1 MKIAIIGAAG
11 RTGLALIKA
20 CHAREASNIQ
30 VIAVVRTSSRLS
42 AEIIDQIAVVVEGDA
57 TSPSTVSATLA
68 HSPDYIIC
76 AVGAAKISG
85 VQTIRGD
92 VTKAYLAG
100 ISNSNNQSVR
110 FVAISSNG
118 VGDSINQ
125 VNFFVRIMLTLL
137 LKRVL
142 QDHTEQER
150 LVTHSLPE
158 NRWLIVRPTG
168 LKDIDG
174 ARKIYQLVT
183 GTDKVRSTSI
193 GRHDV
198 AHFILS
204 QILGEGDEGSYW
216 GKAVTITW

>member
-20 CHAREASNIQ
+20 CAAQESSDIE
-30 VIAVVRTSSRLS
+30 VIAVVRMLSRLS
-42 AEIIDQIAVVVEGDA
+42 AQIHDQISAVVEGDA
-57 TSPSTVSATLA
+57 TSADTVSATLA

-76 AVGAAKISG
+76 AVGAASKRG

-92 VTKAYLAG
+92 VTRAYLTG
-100 ISNSNNQSVR
+100 ITNTNMQSVR
-110 FVAISSNG
+110 FVVVSSNG
-118 VGDSINQ
+118 VGDSIMQ
-125 VNFFVRIMLTLL
+125 TSFFVRFGLKLILKHVLL
-137 LKRVL
+137 
-142 QDHTEQER
+142 DHTEQER
-150 LVTHSLPE
+150 LITETLPE

-168 LKDIDG
+168 LKDIAG

-193 GRHDV
+193 GRLDV
-198 AHFILS
+198 AHFILQ
-204 QILGEGDEGSYW
+204 QILGGGDDGSYW

>member
-20 CHAREASNIQ
+20 CKARETSDIE
-30 VIAVVRTSSRLS
+30 VIAVVRTLSRLS
-42 AEIIDQIAVVVEGDA
+42 TQIHGQISAVVEGDA
-57 TSPSTVSATLA
+57 TSPDTVSATLA

-76 AVGAAKISG
+76 AVGAANIRG

-92 VTKAYLAG
+92 VTRAYLSG
-100 ISNSNNQSVR
+100 ITNSNDQNVR

-118 VGDSINQ
+118 VGDSIMQ
-125 VNFFVRIMLTLL
+125 VNFFVRVMLKLVLT
-137 LKRVL
+137 RVL

-150 LVTHSLPE
+150 LITQMLPE

-174 ARKIYQLVT
+174 ARKIYQLVI
-183 GTDKVRSTSI
+183 GADKVRSTSI

-198 AHFILS
+198 AHFILE
-204 QILGEGDEGSYW
+204 QILGGGDEGSYW
-216 GKAVTITW
+216 GKKVTITW